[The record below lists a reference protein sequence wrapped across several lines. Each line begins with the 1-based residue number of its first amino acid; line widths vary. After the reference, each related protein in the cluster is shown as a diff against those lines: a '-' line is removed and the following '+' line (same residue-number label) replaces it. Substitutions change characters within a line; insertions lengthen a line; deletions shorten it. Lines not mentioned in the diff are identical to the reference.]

1 MPLYW
6 QIITVNIIYCT
17 TISEAIR
24 KFTCFDNKQKGFSS
38 INRKIMQCSYWEGL
52 LNTVIFLVLIMW
64 SVFFYFSYFFYTTL
78 TNAKAVVKI
87 DCLKSNK
94 DLVDSLIS
102 LPINLLFVI
111 VNWLC
116 TEIYIIIIINCI
128 LRSGPKIQGN
138 HWWSYLTPWV

>member
-1 MPLYW
+1 M
-6 QIITVNIIYCT
+6 
-17 TISEAIR
+17 
-24 KFTCFDNKQKGFSS
+24 
-38 INRKIMQCSYWEGL
+38 
-52 LNTVIFLVLIMW
+52 LNTVIFLVLIMG

-78 TNAKAVVKI
+78 TNAKAAVKI

-116 TEIYIIIIINCI
+116 TEIYII
-128 LRSGPKIQGN
+128 L
-138 HWWSYLTPWV
+138 